1 MISQATASRVGLRR
15 GVRICWRAYRLWDRE
30 DCIDLSAAF
39 AYHSLQSFFPILL
52 IALGVAS
59 RLLGREEGLIDDILG
74 WADQVLPSAAM
85 PLVGSTLIT
94 LVRQGVGAGVVG
106 VLFLLV
112 TASNAYLSLH
122 RGADRLWGFRP
133 GPVQPWPW
141 TTLVWRFIR
150 LRVKAFLLVLVIG
163 LLIVMNQLLASVRL
177 INAGSWRLAL
187 AEWLPTGLQ
196 TWVPL
201 PVVVDVLLS
210 LAIAWLLALALLRVL
225 PSRRIPLRPLMPGAL
240 LIGLALTGLNWALGR
255 SLLSLGNRFQ
265 AYGVIGGVLVL
276 TLWVWLVG
284 LIVYY
289 GMAVGVVLSRQGAG
303 GRSTPQP
310 LGAEPPQAA
319 G

>member
-1 MISQATASRVGLRR
+1 MSRHSRAPRVG
-15 GVRICWRAYRLWDRE
+15 VRHTVKIGWWAYRLWDRQ

-39 AYHSLQSFFPILL
+39 AYHSLQSFFPVLL

-59 RLLGREEGLIDDILG
+59 RLLGRQDGLVDEILA
-74 WADQVLPSAAM
+74 WADQVLPPAVL
-85 PLVGSTLIT
+85 PLVGSTLAK

-133 GPVQPWPW
+133 VPVQPLPW
-141 TTLVWRFIR
+141 SVLIWRFVR
-150 LRVKAFLLVLVIG
+150 LRAKAFGLVLLIG
-163 LLIVMNQLLASVRL
+163 LLIVLDQLLTTFRFLS
-177 INAGSWRLAL
+177 AGTWRAAL
-187 AEWLPTGLQ
+187 SDWLPPGLQ
-196 TWVPL
+196 LWVPL
-201 PVVVDVLLS
+201 PVVVDLLLS
-210 LAIAWLLALALLRVL
+210 LVIAWLLALALLWVL
-225 PSRRIPLRPLMPGAL
+225 PSRPIPLRPLIPGAL
-240 LIGLALTGLNWALGR
+240 LIGTALTGLNLALGR
-255 SLLSLGNRFQ
+255 SLLSLSNRFQ

-289 GMAVGVVLSRQGAG
+289 GMAVSVVLSRQGVG
-303 GRSTPQP
+303 GRSTPWSV
-310 LGAEPPQAA
+310 GAEPPGAA